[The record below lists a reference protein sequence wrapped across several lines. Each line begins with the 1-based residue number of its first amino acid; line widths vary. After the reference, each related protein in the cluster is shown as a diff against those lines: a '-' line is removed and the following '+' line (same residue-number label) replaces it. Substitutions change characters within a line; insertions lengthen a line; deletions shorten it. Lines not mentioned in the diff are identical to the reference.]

1 MMAYFTRKITE
12 QMKNSSLSSSSTLVL
27 TSDSIPDSQ
36 MPQANL
42 VSHCGVLQSHET

>member
-1 MMAYFTRKITE
+1 MAYFTRKITE